1 MVSSEATALTI
12 TFGLSI
18 LCRIDRYCIGD
29 VTRFPAVTH
38 SADLRAEFR
47 IGGGDD
53 RIRRVN
59 TEATEVLRAWR
70 RSCTVQWVL
79 AEAADD
85 VFFF

>member
-59 TEATEVLRAWR
+59 TEATEVLKGEAKELFGTMGAG
-70 RSCTVQWVL
+70 RSNN
-79 AEAADD
+79 
-85 VFFF
+85 